1 MKPSLLLWTQNRE
14 EVDLELGAVLR
25 HKPSRERSQQRE
37 KRMLKRGGQ
46 LSMTLFKYMDPA
58 VLRIELHKDFSVI

>member
-1 MKPSLLLWTQNRE
+1 M
-14 EVDLELGAVLR
+14 LR

-37 KRMLKRGGQ
+37 KQVLKRGGQ

-58 VLRIELHKDFSVI
+58 MLRIELHKDFSVT